1 MGHKIAELT
10 FEISDLNLDHIALVY
25 GDDRIPAVSEA
36 YARMSKST
44 AQWLPEGYHLIEKN
58 AYSNAPDS
66 DLELLLKTDKE
77 LQMVWM
83 PVLIPDKIDRQGD
96 IITSQEI
103 EKTRIRFMENYKHGR
118 VNGIGGIS
126 GNHEEFKKDFG
137 TIVDSF
143 IDYQGNFFDK
153 VGKSIKNAWV
163 VGFKLNEEMWSLYKS
178 GQIKGC
184 SIGGLGK
191 RKKIKKNILVKSSLN
206 ELVDLANRISSSPE
220 FSLKEIKRE
229 MLILNSLVQ
238 SFKNN
243 IKEFLPLKKEEGGGY

>member
-1 MGHKIAELT
+1 MSNKKAELT

-25 GDDRIPAVSEA
+25 GDERLPAVQGA

-44 AQWLPEGYHLIEKN
+44 ARWLPEGYHLIEKN

-96 IITSQEI
+96 VITAQEI

-118 VNGIGGIS
+118 INGVGGIA

-143 IDYQGNFFDK
+143 IDYQGNFFNR

-163 VGFKLNEEMWSLYKS
+163 VGFKLNEEMWSLHKS
-178 GQIKGC
+178 GQLKGC

-191 RKKIKKNILVKSSLN
+191 RNEIKKSHGSQVGLSNLFELTCQMTQHSKKSCRSLN
-206 ELVDLANRISSSPE
+206 SELEKLT
-220 FSLKEIKRE
+220 K
-229 MLILNSLVQ
+229 LVQ
-238 SFKNN
+238 NVK
-243 IKEFLPLKKEEGGGY
+243 FLRKIV